1 MAKAALW
8 RGLIHDRFQGKDTL
22 KGGHQQMNKKKRKVY
37 FTIIIGLLG
46 GLYFFST
53 MSVFSSNVFF
63 AAQLEEETVA
73 SEPFDPIRE
82 QETEER
88 VAIYFDEST
97 KAGTIGELLLVAFHT
112 DRPIS
117 EIAIRLPQSAVIAE
131 EELPKGVKMT
141 PTAEENGWKLTTDT
155 PRSDFLVP
163 LIVDTAGSFPFEVAE
178 SMIILEIKKA
188 SETNPTDTHEDEQ
201 TDSSDSTDQ
210 LDQEDQ
216 VPEEKE
222 KESQLP
228 EASTSDPGNLYLL
241 GDDVKK
247 RGVANW
253 VEFMAAMVDPTV
265 NYIYLTASF
274 QTNDNPRLGITGIDG
289 WSSSANPNGGL
300 AYVYI
305 NASRVSRTLIIDGLD
320 KYQMDLRAVAICF
333 RDSSVNP
340 DSPWDITLQNLE
352 LYHGNFWGAIEYN
365 DLNMTN
371 QQRSIIRYHNLNHT
385 GNQLFYGLHSRASF
399 SGHSVSHQTPRYT
412 SDFNAS
418 WTIHSN
424 TQANFEI
431 NQIELREGANVEMST
446 ISSGNLDFFNTNARL
461 VLGDNARLSLNAN
474 GSGGEAGGANI
485 RFFTG
490 NGRLELGKGAELV
503 LNTQNNSPAVIT
515 SGTPHD
521 IRLMENSRLSVTAA
535 NRTSLSHIFS
545 FSTNTHVTL
554 EESSTLE
561 VEATNQNTSANVFN
575 FSGTTGSL
583 HVGKDATLDI
593 RSDSLNAGQRLIFFS
608 GANNPA
614 RMTIDDAK
622 RVNLQRTRPITTTTN
637 GLIEGGGITAKNQAI
652 RQWRHGNTGETV
664 DFQWQPILSMTAA
677 ISGTNTNVTNVSS
690 LNEETSRGFASQF
703 ASRSQRLLFEK
714 IPDVTVTIDP
724 LTEDRTLPNASTISG
739 TANPGSYLRFQR
751 EGLMPEP
758 TLETT
763 VDSAGNSG
771 YFHTQADENGQY
783 LIDLSDLE
791 PFQYFTQGEV
801 VTAQAFL
808 DGKWAEASTTVEPI
822 GDVDPKDPLD
832 PDQPI
837 VPENPPLIP
846 ENRGFV
852 SIDFVSQFD
861 FGTVPIR
868 SSTSRY
874 PARPQ
879 RISLVDDHESTERP
893 NYIQVSDRR
902 FLQTGWT
909 LSARLSEEGFVSTD
923 AFKRHLKGAS
933 VHLNNIEMVTSRENH
948 SEAPDYFEAIELGPQ
963 NQVIARAN
971 EKQGAGTW
979 IQRYGNEHTMQ
990 KSVELEIPIG
1000 ARPQATSY
1008 QGTIHWELSFVPGAD
1023 E

>member
-1 MAKAALW
+1 
-8 RGLIHDRFQGKDTL
+8 
-22 KGGHQQMNKKKRKVY
+22 MNKKKRKVY

-73 SEPFDPIRE
+73 SEPFEPIRE

-88 VAIYFDEST
+88 VAIYFDELT
-97 KAGTIGELLLVAFHT
+97 KAGTVGELLLVAFRT

-141 PTAEENGWKLTTDT
+141 PLTEENGWKLMTDT

-163 LIVDTAGSFPFEVAE
+163 LIVDTAGAFPFEAAD
-178 SMIILEIKKA
+178 SMIMLEIKEA
-188 SETNPTDTHEDEQ
+188 SEINPTDTQEDEQ

-352 LYHGNFWGAIEYN
+352 LYHGNYWGAIEYN

-461 VLGDNARLSLNAN
+461 ILGDNARLSLNAN
-474 GSGGEAGGANI
+474 GSAGEAGGANI
-485 RFFTG
+485 RFVAG
-490 NGRLELGKGAELV
+490 NGRIELGKGAELA

-521 IRLMENSRLSVTAA
+521 IRLMEKSRLSVTAT
-535 NRTSLSHIFS
+535 NRTLYSHIFWLS
-545 FSTNTHVTL
+545 ANTHVTL
-554 EESSTLE
+554 EDSSTLE
-561 VEATNQNTSANVFN
+561 VEATNQNTTANIFH
-575 FSGTTGSL
+575 FSGTTGNL
-583 HVGKDATLDI
+583 NVGKDATLDI
-593 RSDSLNAGQRLIFFS
+593 RSDS
-608 GANNPA
+608 
-614 RMTIDDAK
+614 
-622 RVNLQRTRPITTTTN
+622 
-637 GLIEGGGITAKNQAI
+637 
-652 RQWRHGNTGETV
+652 
-664 DFQWQPILSMTAA
+664 
-677 ISGTNTNVTNVSS
+677 
-690 LNEETSRGFASQF
+690 
-703 ASRSQRLLFEK
+703 
-714 IPDVTVTIDP
+714 
-724 LTEDRTLPNASTISG
+724 
-739 TANPGSYLRFQR
+739 
-751 EGLMPEP
+751 
-758 TLETT
+758 
-763 VDSAGNSG
+763 
-771 YFHTQADENGQY
+771 
-783 LIDLSDLE
+783 
-791 PFQYFTQGEV
+791 
-801 VTAQAFL
+801 
-808 DGKWAEASTTVEPI
+808 
-822 GDVDPKDPLD
+822 
-832 PDQPI
+832 
-837 VPENPPLIP
+837 
-846 ENRGFV
+846 
-852 SIDFVSQFD
+852 
-861 FGTVPIR
+861 
-868 SSTSRY
+868 
-874 PARPQ
+874 
-879 RISLVDDHESTERP
+879 
-893 NYIQVSDRR
+893 
-902 FLQTGWT
+902 
-909 LSARLSEEGFVSTD
+909 
-923 AFKRHLKGAS
+923 
-933 VHLNNIEMVTSRENH
+933 
-948 SEAPDYFEAIELGPQ
+948 
-963 NQVIARAN
+963 
-971 EKQGAGTW
+971 
-979 IQRYGNEHTMQ
+979 
-990 KSVELEIPIG
+990 
-1000 ARPQATSY
+1000 
-1008 QGTIHWELSFVPGAD
+1008 
-1023 E
+1023 

>member
-1 MAKAALW
+1 
-8 RGLIHDRFQGKDTL
+8 
-22 KGGHQQMNKKKRKVY
+22 MNKKKRMVY

-53 MSVFSSNVFF
+53 MSVFSSNIFF

-73 SEPFDPIRE
+73 SDPFEPIRE
-82 QETEER
+82 KEAEGK

-97 KAGTIGELLLVAFHT
+97 KAGTVGDMLLVAFHT
-112 DRPIS
+112 GRPIS
-117 EIAIRLPQSAVIAE
+117 EIAIRLPQSAVFVE
-131 EELPKGVKMT
+131 EELPKGVKIMST
-141 PTAEENGWKLTTDT
+141 TEENGWKLTTDI

-163 LIVDTAGSFPFEVAE
+163 LVVDTAGAFPFEVAE
-178 SMIILEIKKA
+178 SMIRLEIKEA
-188 SETNPTDTHEDEQ
+188 RETNPTDTQEDAL

-210 LDQEDQ
+210 FDQEDKEDQ
-216 VPEEKE
+216 LPKE
-222 KESQLP
+222 KEIESQIP
-228 EASTSDPGNLYLL
+228 DESESDPGNLYLL

-320 KYQMDLRAVAICF
+320 TFQMDLRAVAICF

-352 LYHGNFWGAIEYN
+352 LYHGNFWGAIEYH
-365 DLNMTN
+365 DLNMSN

-418 WTIHSN
+418 WMIHSN

-446 ISSGNLDFFNTNARL
+446 ISSGNLDFYNTNARL
-461 VLGDNARLSLNAN
+461 ILGNNARLSLNAN
-474 GSGGEAGGANI
+474 GSAGEAGGANI
-485 RFFTG
+485 RFVAG
-490 NGRLELGKGAELV
+490 NGRIELGKGAELA

-521 IRLMENSRLSVTAA
+521 IRLMEKSRLSVTAT
-535 NRTSLSHIFS
+535 NRTLYSHIFWLS
-545 FSTNTHVTL
+545 ANTHVTL
-554 EESSTLE
+554 EDSSTLE
-561 VEATNQNTSANVFN
+561 VEATNQNTTANIFH
-575 FSGTTGSL
+575 FSGTTGNL
-583 HVGKDATLDI
+583 NVGKDATLDI
-593 RSDSLNAGQRLIFFS
+593 RSDSPQAVQRLLFFT

-614 RMTIDDAK
+614 RLTIDDAK
-622 RVNLQRTRPITTTTN
+622 RVNLQRTRAITTTTN

-652 RQWRHGNTGETV
+652 RQWRHGNTGDPS

-703 ASRSQRLLFEK
+703 ASRSQRLLFER
-714 IPDVTVTIDP
+714 IPDITVTIDP
-724 LTEDRTLPNASTISG
+724 LTEDRTLPNAYTISG

-758 TLETT
+758 TLETP
-763 VDSAGNSG
+763 VDSAGNSE
-771 YFHTQADENGQY
+771 YFHTQAGENGHY
-783 LIDLSDLE
+783 LLDLSDLE

-837 VPENPPLIP
+837 LPENPPLIP
-846 ENRGFV
+846 ENRGFI

-879 RISLVDDHESTERP
+879 RISSVDDHESTERP

-902 FLQTGWT
+902 FLPNGWT

-923 AFKRHLKGAS
+923 AFKHYLKGAS
-933 VHLNNIEMVTSRENH
+933 VHLNNIEMVTSKENR
-948 SEAPDYFEAIELGPQ
+948 SEAPDYVEAIELGPQ

-971 EKQGAGTW
+971 ENQGTGTW

-1008 QGTIHWELSFVPGAD
+1008 QGTLRWELSFVPGAD

>member
-1 MAKAALW
+1 
-8 RGLIHDRFQGKDTL
+8 
-22 KGGHQQMNKKKRKVY
+22 MNKKKRMVY

-53 MSVFSSNVFF
+53 MSVFSSNIFF

-73 SEPFDPIRE
+73 SDPFEPIRE
-82 QETEER
+82 KEAEGK

-97 KAGTIGELLLVAFHT
+97 KAGTVGDMLLVAFHT
-112 DRPIS
+112 GRPIS
-117 EIAIRLPQSAVIAE
+117 EIAIRLPQSAVFVE
-131 EELPKGVKMT
+131 EELPKGVKIT
-141 PTAEENGWKLTTDT
+141 STTEENGWKLTTDI

-163 LIVDTAGSFPFEVAE
+163 LVVDTAGAFPFEVAE
-178 SMIILEIKKA
+178 SMIILEIKEA
-188 SETNPTDTHEDEQ
+188 RETNPTDTQEDAL

-210 LDQEDQ
+210 FDQEDKEDQ
-216 VPEEKE
+216 LPKE
-222 KESQLP
+222 KEIESQIP
-228 EASTSDPGNLYLL
+228 DESESDPGNLYLL

-352 LYHGNFWGAIEYN
+352 LYHGNFWGAIEYH
-365 DLNMTN
+365 DLNMSN

-418 WTIHSN
+418 WMIHTN

-446 ISSGNLDFFNTNARL
+446 ISSGNLDFYNTNARL

-474 GSGGEAGGANI
+474 GSAGEAGGANI
-485 RFFTG
+485 RFVAG
-490 NGRLELGKGAELV
+490 NGRIELGKGAELT

-521 IRLMENSRLSVTAA
+521 IRLMEKSRLSVTAT
-535 NRTSLSHIFS
+535 NRTLYSHIFWLS
-545 FSTNTHVTL
+545 ANTHVTL
-554 EESSTLE
+554 EDSSTLE
-561 VEATNQNTSANVFN
+561 VEATNQNTTANIFH
-575 FSGTTGSL
+575 FSGTTGNL
-583 HVGKDATLDI
+583 NVGKDATLDI
-593 RSDSLNAGQRLIFFS
+593 RSDSPQAVQRLLFFT

-614 RMTIDDAK
+614 RLTIDDAK

-652 RQWRHGNTGETV
+652 RQWRHGNTGDPS

-703 ASRSQRLLFEK
+703 ASRSQRLLFER
-714 IPDVTVTIDP
+714 IPDITVTIDP
-724 LTEDRTLPNASTISG
+724 LTEDRTLPNAYTISG

-758 TLETT
+758 TLETP
-763 VDSAGNSG
+763 VDSAGNST
-771 YFHTQADENGQY
+771 YFHTQADENGHY
-783 LIDLSDLE
+783 LLDLSDLE

-837 VPENPPLIP
+837 LPENPPLIP
-846 ENRGFV
+846 ENRGFI

-879 RISLVDDHESTERP
+879 RISSVDDHESTERP

-902 FLQTGWT
+902 FLPNGWT

-923 AFKRHLKGAS
+923 AFKHYLKGAS
-933 VHLNNIEMVTSRENH
+933 VHLNNIEMVTSKENP
-948 SEAPDYFEAIELGPQ
+948 SEAPDYFEAIELGQQ

-971 EKQGAGTW
+971 ENQGAGTW

-1008 QGTIHWELSFVPGAD
+1008 QGTLHWELSFVPGAD
-1023 E
+1023 EKTLENK

>member
-1 MAKAALW
+1 
-8 RGLIHDRFQGKDTL
+8 
-22 KGGHQQMNKKKRKVY
+22 MNKKKRKVY

-53 MSVFSSNVFF
+53 MSVFSSNIFF

-73 SEPFDPIRE
+73 SDPFEPIRE
-82 QETEER
+82 KEAEGK

-97 KAGTIGELLLVAFHT
+97 KAGTVGDMLLVAFHT
-112 DRPIS
+112 GRPIS
-117 EIAIRLPQSAVIAE
+117 EIAIRLPQSAVFVE
-131 EELPKGVKMT
+131 EELPKGVKIT
-141 PTAEENGWKLTTDT
+141 STTEENGWKLTTDI

-163 LIVDTAGSFPFEVAE
+163 LVVDTAGAFPFEVAE
-178 SMIILEIKKA
+178 SMIILEIKEA
-188 SETNPTDTHEDEQ
+188 RETNPTDTQEDAL

-210 LDQEDQ
+210 FDQEDKEDQ
-216 VPEEKE
+216 LPKE
-222 KESQLP
+222 KEIESQIP
-228 EASTSDPGNLYLL
+228 DESESDPGNLYLL

-320 KYQMDLRAVAICF
+320 TFQMDLRAVAICF

-352 LYHGNFWGAIEYN
+352 LYHGNFWGAIEYH
-365 DLNMTN
+365 DLNMSN

-418 WTIHSN
+418 WMIHSN

-446 ISSGNLDFFNTNARL
+446 ISSGNLDFYNTNARL
-461 VLGDNARLSLNAN
+461 ILGNNARLSLNAN
-474 GSGGEAGGANI
+474 GSAGEAGGANI
-485 RFFTG
+485 RFVAG
-490 NGRLELGKGAELV
+490 NGRIELGKGAELA

-521 IRLMENSRLSVTAA
+521 IRLMEKSRLSVTAT
-535 NRTSLSHIFS
+535 NRTLYSHIFWLS
-545 FSTNTHVTL
+545 ANTHVTL
-554 EESSTLE
+554 EDSSTLE
-561 VEATNQNTSANVFN
+561 VEATNQNTTANIFH
-575 FSGTTGSL
+575 FSGTTGNL
-583 HVGKDATLDI
+583 NVGKDATLDI
-593 RSDSLNAGQRLIFFS
+593 LTDSPQPVQRLLFFS

-614 RMTIDDAK
+614 RLTIDDAK

-652 RQWRHGNTGETV
+652 RQWWHGNTGDPS

-703 ASRSQRLLFEK
+703 ASRSQRLLFER
-714 IPDVTVTIDP
+714 IPDITVTIDT
-724 LTEDRTLPNASTISG
+724 LTEDRTLPNAYTISG

-758 TLETT
+758 TLETP
-763 VDSAGNSG
+763 VDSAGNSE
-771 YFHTQADENGQY
+771 YFHTQAGENGHY
-783 LIDLSDLE
+783 LLDLSDLE

-837 VPENPPLIP
+837 LPENPPLIP
-846 ENRGFV
+846 ENRGFI

-861 FGTVPIR
+861 FGKVPIR

-879 RISLVDDHESTERP
+879 RISSVDDHESTERP

-902 FLQTGWT
+902 FLPNGWT

-923 AFKRHLKGAS
+923 AFKHYLKGAS
-933 VHLNNIEMVTSRENH
+933 VHLNNIEMVTSKENR

-971 EKQGAGTW
+971 ENQGTGTW

-1008 QGTIHWELSFVPGAD
+1008 QGTLRWELSFVPGAD